1 MDFPR
6 LREPLLSIIL
16 AGLCFILAWRGERL
30 PDWLRLFLAFMGC
43 VFSAA
48 ALVTGLDF
56 LTYRVSERIRGL
68 SAARYYGPNMF
79 AASLRGLTMSQTDM
93 VMRQMGL
100 GVVGIPGD
108 GGPAWMV
115 RCSTMD
121 VPLGFVADF
130 FEWSKQ
136 TAPYLW
142 PVRDGAQVGGG
153 DGWTNGVQY
162 ATELTNSIIAMGYAS
177 RASGRYA
184 AVLTEPIETVAGRY
198 GVEV

>member
-1 MDFPR
+1 MDFPK
-6 LREPLLSIIL
+6 LREPLISIIL

-30 PDWLRLFLAFMGC
+30 PDWLRLFLAFLGC
-43 VFSAA
+43 AFSAA

-56 LTYRVSERIRGL
+56 LTYRVSERIQGL
-68 SAARYYGPNMF
+68 SAARTYGAVQM
-79 AASLRGLTMSQTDM
+79 AYALRGLTMSQTDL
-93 VMRQMGL
+93 VQRQMGL

-142 PVRDGAQVGGG
+142 PVRDGTQVGGG
-153 DGWTNGVQY
+153 DGWMNGVQY
-162 ATELTNSIIAMGYAS
+162 ATELTNSIIANGYAS
-177 RASGRYA
+177 RASGRFA
-184 AVLTEPIETVAGRY
+184 AVLTEPLETIATRY
-198 GVEV
+198 GV